1 MTVAQVLL
9 AYLLAAGL
17 LTVTPGVDT
26 AMVLRAATVE
36 GRRPAAFAAIGIGL
50 GCLIWGAAVALGLG
64 AVVTASPLA
73 FSVLKWAG
81 AAYLLYL
88 GVGLIWKPRRTLA
101 LDRAAAPGGK
111 DPLDALRRGLL
122 TNLLNPKV
130 GVFYVSFLPQF
141 TPPGLPM
148 APWVFLLACIHVV
161 LGLIWFAALIAATIP
176 IGRWMARPGVVTVM
190 DRLTGC
196 VFIGFGARLA
206 LSQRG

>member
-1 MTVAQVLL
+1 MTVAQALL

-17 LTVTPGVDT
+17 LTLTPGVDT

-64 AVVTASPLA
+64 AIVTASPLA

-101 LDRAAAPGGK
+101 FGGAPAPGGK
-111 DPLDALRRGLL
+111 GALDALRRGLL

-161 LGLIWFAALIAATIP
+161 LGLIWFAALIAATFLKGA
-176 IGRWMARPGVVTVM
+176 GRARSSS
-190 DRLTGC
+190 R
-196 VFIGFGARLA
+196 
-206 LSQRG
+206 RGGSTAKQP